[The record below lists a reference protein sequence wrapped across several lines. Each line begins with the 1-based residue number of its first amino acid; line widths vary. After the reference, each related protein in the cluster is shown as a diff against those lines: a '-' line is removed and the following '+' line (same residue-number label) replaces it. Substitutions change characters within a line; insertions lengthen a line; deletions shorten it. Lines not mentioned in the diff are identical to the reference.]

1 MHHFPTLF
9 RILST
14 LHPLIAIKK
23 SSAASLWRH
32 KLSKALPF
40 LYRASSS
47 LLISSIRISAN
58 SSRESSFSR
67 IAKILLV
74 FIFFA
79 TKLDV
84 YSETTKSFC
93 IFQDN
98 PGIDN
103 SWCISRNQ
111 LKEMASEKVLL
122 VVPEDHIQTF
132 PKEYQGSLSTLSGF
146 INLVRQKQE
155 RMPKHFIVNMKNEF
169 NFNAPV
175 GQFIEH
181 ADKVGSNNKEEKN
194 KK

>member
-23 SSAASLWRH
+23 SSAASLLRH

-40 LYRASSS
+40 LYRVSSS

-58 SSRESSFSR
+58 SSRHSSFSR

-84 YSETTKSFC
+84 YSETTKYFS

-103 SWCISRNQ
+103 SWSISRNQ
-111 LKEMASEKVLL
+111 LKEMADEKVLL
-122 VVPEDHIQTF
+122 VVPESHKEFF
-132 PKEYQGSLSTLSGF
+132 PKEYRDSLGTLSSF
-146 INLVRQKQE
+146 INMVRQKQE
-155 RMPKHFIVNMKNEF
+155 RLPKHFVLNVKNEF

-181 ADKVGSNNKEEKN
+181 ADNIGGTKEEK
-194 KK
+194 

>member
-23 SSAASLWRH
+23 SSALSLLRH

-40 LYRASSS
+40 LYKASSS
-47 LLISSIRISAN
+47 LLISSIYISVN
-58 SSRESSFSR
+58 SSRSVSFSR
-67 IAKILLV
+67 IAKILSV

-84 YSETTKSFC
+84 YSETTKSFS

-103 SWCISRNQ
+103 SWCNPLIPC
-111 LKEMASEKVLL
+111 ASCAPNNSEGARIAAS
-122 VVPEDHIQTF
+122 P
-132 PKEYQGSLSTLSGF
+132 STQCS
-146 INLVRQKQE
+146 
-155 RMPKHFIVNMKNEF
+155 
-169 NFNAPV
+169 
-175 GQFIEH
+175 
-181 ADKVGSNNKEEKN
+181 
-194 KK
+194 